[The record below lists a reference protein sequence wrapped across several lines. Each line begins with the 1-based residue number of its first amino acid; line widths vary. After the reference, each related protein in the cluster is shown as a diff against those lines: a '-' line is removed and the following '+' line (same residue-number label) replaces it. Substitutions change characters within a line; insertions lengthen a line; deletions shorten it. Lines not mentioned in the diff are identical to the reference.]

1 MSVNNYAE
9 EFLNLAILK
18 NVLLLCS
25 VTFKVND
32 VILLDGSDVVVVA
45 VRMIVICMCS
55 VSFRVLRGSA

>member
-1 MSVNNYAE
+1 MYYY
-9 EFLNLAILK
+9 
-18 NVLLLCS
+18 LCS

>member
-1 MSVNNYAE
+1 MYYY
-9 EFLNLAILK
+9 
-18 NVLLLCS
+18 LCS

-55 VSFRVLRGSA
+55 VSFRVLRGSACDCGARIKHCLEW